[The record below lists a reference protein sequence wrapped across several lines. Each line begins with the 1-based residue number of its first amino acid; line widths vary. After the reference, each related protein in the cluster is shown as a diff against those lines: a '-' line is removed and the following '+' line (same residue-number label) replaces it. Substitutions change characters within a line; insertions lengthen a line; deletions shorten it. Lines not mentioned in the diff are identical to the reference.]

1 MKLKKLSEGI
11 RWNMNEKLKKR
22 IEKAKEKNLL
32 IVAENIYI
40 DGYYE
45 KDFIKLEDI
54 QEKIDNNEIDIDYIE
69 FVTPENALDEI
80 DESIYYFNEQI
91 TKLEIKRAEIN
102 PKIINY
108 CKINKQYICKTINY
122 QECKYFK
129 KSKLRPHM
137 CESLRGEHSL
147 YYCGNK
153 EAQREAMENEDKNK

>member
-54 QEKIDNNEIDIDYIE
+54 QEKIDNNEIDIDYI
-69 FVTPENALDEI
+69 
-80 DESIYYFNEQI
+80 
-91 TKLEIKRAEIN
+91 
-102 PKIINY
+102 
-108 CKINKQYICKTINY
+108 
-122 QECKYFK
+122 
-129 KSKLRPHM
+129 
-137 CESLRGEHSL
+137 
-147 YYCGNK
+147 
-153 EAQREAMENEDKNK
+153 